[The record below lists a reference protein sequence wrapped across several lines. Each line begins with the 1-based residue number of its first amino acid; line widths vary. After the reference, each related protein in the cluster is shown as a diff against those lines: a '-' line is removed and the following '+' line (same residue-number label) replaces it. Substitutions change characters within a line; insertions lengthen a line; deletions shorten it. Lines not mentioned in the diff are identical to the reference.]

1 MLKRLVRRSLRRCG
15 IRVSFPGLICA
26 EYIKSVCIG
35 SEGHAKITVQKKL
48 VFLEMPETGDL
59 HDTCTVDPETT
70 LETFVRHSTDSVDG
84 ARRQMGSG
92 ALEIE
97 WMPSS
102 AVTRYALH
110 EHEYEWS
117 PIGSQLQPALC
128 AEYVCDAKTGHFL
141 CELITPQAFEAAIV
155 FERPRWPLLNT
166 ERRIM
171 RYALKQIDAGGGRP
185 GHFRER
191 PANRMANR
199 RAETR
204 DAISVRRLPSKRLA
218 VLERRSSEKF
228 PGRPDAPARGQACAG
243 LAQSGPTT
251 AHLTS
256 KWRRSQN
263 VCDHLDV

>member
-48 VFLEMPETGDL
+48 VFLEVPEAGDL

-70 LETFVRHSTDSVDG
+70 LDTFVRRSPDSEDG
-84 ARRQMGSG
+84 ARRRTGSG
-92 ALEIE
+92 ALEID
-97 WMPSS
+97 WMPIS

-128 AEYVCDAKTGHFL
+128 TEYICDAKTGHFL

-185 GHFRER
+185 
-191 PANRMANR
+191 
-199 RAETR
+199 
-204 DAISVRRLPSKRLA
+204 AISENGQRIEWRIAEPKPGTRYLCVAFHQNGLQFWNDDLQKNSLVGRMRRLAGKLAPS
-218 VLERRSSEKF
+218 
-228 PGRPDAPARGQACAG
+228 
-243 LAQSGPTT
+243 LAQTGEQPHT
-251 AHLTS
+251 
-256 KWRRSQN
+256 
-263 VCDHLDV
+263 